1 MEMKLPQVCQ
11 AKTISGRE
19 FPCFYKWQ
27 NTVQLG
33 SGETEQV
40 LIHASVMSTGTVAC
54 LPTTRMQFFD
64 FLGCTNG
71 GMNMYESEVVFRWDR
86 VGCMAAVCEAGR
98 KGLAGWGLE
107 RNLGCSPLCKQLHV
121 KTSQTSRWWK
131 HYQRGWNTVSCLCF
145 VTIKLFSWFF
155 HQMWQIN
162 KKINGAEVRH
172 CVFGFRR
179 MELAS

>member
-19 FPCFYKWQ
+19 FPCSYKWQ
-27 NTVQLG
+27 TTVQLG
-33 SGETEQV
+33 SGETGQE

-71 GMNMYESEVVFRWDR
+71 GMNIYESEAVFRCDR

-98 KGLAGWGLE
+98 KGLARLRAGKEFGLFTAVQAVACE
-107 RNLGCSPLCKQLHV
+107 NLTDKSMVEALWTRLRRCQL
-121 KTSQTSRWWK
+121 S
-131 HYQRGWNTVSCLCF
+131 
-145 VTIKLFSWFF
+145 LFPSDKAG
-155 HQMWQIN
+155 QLILSSNAAN
-162 KKINGAEVRH
+162 K
-172 CVFGFRR
+172 
-179 MELAS
+179 